1 MKDLLHNPCLY
12 DMEWYHI
19 MALRQRNM
27 DSHAIEH
34 IGMEWGC
41 VDLMEIQSKS
51 MDIINYNENEIIKNH
66 WSYMQIYIYIFATI
80 KTRHNIRC
88 VLSYTISLFGPLL
101 AFLQSRVLW
110 IRGVFT
116 EVCNNFIPSCQ
127 CNREVALVLQK
138 AKMQIWIIRLYVHN
152 RCFGFITLPSLYP
165 FSVVICVQK

>member
-1 MKDLLHNPCLY
+1 MKDLLHYPCLY

-41 VDLMEIQSKS
+41 VDLMEIQSRS
-51 MDIINYNENEIIKNH
+51 MDIINYNENEII
-66 WSYMQIYIYIFATI
+66 I
-80 KTRHNIRC
+80 
-88 VLSYTISLFGPLL
+88 ISLFGPLL
-101 AFLQSRVLW
+101 TFLQSRVLW

-138 AKMQIWIIRLYVHN
+138 ANMQIWIIRLYVLN
-152 RCFGFITLPSLYP
+152 RCFGFITLPSLHP